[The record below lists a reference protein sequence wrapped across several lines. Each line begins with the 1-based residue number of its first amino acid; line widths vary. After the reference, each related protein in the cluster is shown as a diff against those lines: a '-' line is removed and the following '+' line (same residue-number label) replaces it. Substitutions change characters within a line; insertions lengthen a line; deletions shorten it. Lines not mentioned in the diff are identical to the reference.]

1 MWYCKQRGREVMQVE
16 MLVSWLG
23 KGVGAFIINY
33 CMRMR
38 VLLGFDFSVL
48 RLSERERERW
58 QLGICEEIG
67 TRYLFFFLMLR
78 NEISKYMTFHNC

>member
-1 MWYCKQRGREVMQVE
+1 MGFLCLVYPWDVVLQAKSEGGIASGEVGF
-16 MLVSWLG
+16 L
-23 KGVGAFIINY
+23 GVGAFIINY

-48 RLSERERERW
+48 RLSEKERERW

-67 TRYLFFFLMLR
+67 TRYL
-78 NEISKYMTFHNC
+78 NT